1 VKRLIII
8 ALATVVALSL
18 VLMPAVGVS
27 ASPPTTEV
35 EGTFKLIKFEPTKP
49 PIFTANGNV
58 IITAHLI
65 TEWTGDFVGTDEGVG
80 VFVMRPNGDYT
91 LNTITTFTGRCLDGP
106 EGTMNIY
113 TTSRGNDYT
122 MQFQGRMTLVGRT
135 GGLAGLHGKLTFTN
149 DPLGEGNNPYSG
161 KIHFDP

>member
-1 VKRLIII
+1 ML
-8 ALATVVALSL
+8 
-18 VLMPAVGVS
+18 PAVGVS

-35 EGTFKLIKFEPTKP
+35 EGTFKLIDFVPTKP

-91 LNTITTFTGRCLDGP
+91 LNTITTFTGRYLGGP

-113 TTSRGNDYT
+113 TTSRGNNYT
-122 MQFQGRMTLVGRT
+122 VQFQGQMTLVGRT
-135 GGLAGLHGKLTFTN
+135 GGLAGLHGELTFTN
-149 DPLGEGNNPYSG
+149 DPLDEGNNPYSG

>member
-1 VKRLIII
+1 MKRLMAI
-8 ALATVVALSL
+8 ALAVVLL
-18 VLMPAVGVS
+18 LLMLPTGAVS

-35 EGTFKLIKFEPTKP
+35 EGTFKLIEFVPTKP
-49 PIFTANGNV
+49 PIVTANGNV

-65 TEWTGDFVGTDEGVG
+65 VEWTGDFVGTDEGVG

-91 LNTITTFTGRCLDGP
+91 LNTITTFTGRYLDAA
-106 EGTMNIY
+106 EGTMNNY